1 MQPYLA
7 AFFFLHLT
15 KSGKK
20 SDLGIMRDGSNKS
33 DKPNR
38 SYRGLGCIFENPQQ
52 WGHHQFYFSPIFL
65 LPLFYFS
72 PTFDLLRF
80 YFCSTFHLHF
90 LYTAY
95 IPNLYSFCTDLT
107 LLLFFFYTATTL
119 LPFEIGMYY
128 SDIKSV

>member
-38 SYRGLGCIFENPQQ
+38 SYRGPGCIFEDPQQ

-72 PTFDLLRF
+72 PTCVLLLI
-80 YFCSTFHLHF
+80 YFAFTFVLLFTYILSTQLIYRT
-90 LYTAY
+90 YTD
-95 IPNLYSFCTDLT
+95 FVLT
-107 LLLFFFYTATTL
+107 LLCSYFFSTL
-119 LPFEIGMYY
+119 LPPY
-128 SDIKSV
+128 SHLRLECITLT